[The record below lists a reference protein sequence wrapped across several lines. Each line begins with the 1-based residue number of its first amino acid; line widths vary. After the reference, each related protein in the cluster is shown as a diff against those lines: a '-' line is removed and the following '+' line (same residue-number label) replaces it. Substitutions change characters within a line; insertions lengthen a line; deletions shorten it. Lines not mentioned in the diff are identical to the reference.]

1 MNDYKTE
8 LKTELTSCS
17 DPLRAI
23 EAFQVSFKKFFVFK
37 NLFFHHKHLAE
48 KWNQNCI
55 A

>member
-23 EAFQVSFKKFFVFK
+23 EAFQVRYLKLLKFSTI
-37 NLFFHHKHLAE
+37 FFHIKLPAE
-48 KWNQNCI
+48 KWN
-55 A
+55 